1 MILVNAKQIISAS
14 ESVVQRSLLDEILEH
29 IFVQKSEGLSLGD
42 GRHVVQAEP
51 EAEVLEFPKTIN
63 NSMKRRENHSSHIS
77 RTFPSSP
84 HVNRAP
90 YSSNLSSIS
99 DESLKKSLRKYSY
112 MESHSKREALV
123 LSPGGSW
130 VDLNGF
136 RDASL

>member
-63 NSMKRRENHSSHIS
+63 NSMKRREAHSRHFSQLFH
-77 RTFPSSP
+77 
-84 HVNRAP
+84 P
-90 YSSNLSSIS
+90 YHPDFS
-99 DESLKKSLRKYSY
+99 
-112 MESHSKREALV
+112 
-123 LSPGGSW
+123 
-130 VDLNGF
+130 
-136 RDASL
+136 